1 MNRLLSIGVTAA
13 SLALAVPA
21 SAQLQSREAIALQD
35 QILQLQHDIQ
45 ALQAQQQRAP
55 APQGYYAQPP
65 GYAQGASSDIV
76 SQLLTRVNN
85 LEDEVRQLR
94 GRVDDLQNN
103 LQQST
108 ADLNKQ
114 FDDLRFQ
121 LQNPGGSASAGAP
134 PPRPVP
140 PARPPQEAAVVPPPP
155 PPRPAPAGALEP
167 GTAAF
172 QRGDYATAAKEAQ
185 QVLNRRASP
194 NAYDAQFLLAQ
205 SYAGMHDWSRA
216 AIAYDD
222 AYNRAP
228 KGSHAEAAL
237 LGLAISLTAISER
250 RAACETITKLH
261 SQFPHP
267 SPRLIPQINGVAA
280 RAGCA

>member
-1 MNRLLSIGVTAA
+1 MNRLLSIGVTVA
-13 SLALAVPA
+13 SFALAVPA

-45 ALQAQQQRAP
+45 ALQAQQQGAP

-65 GYAQGASSDIV
+65 GNAQSGGSDIV

-85 LEDEVRQLR
+85 LEEEVRQLR

-103 LQQST
+103 VQQST

-121 LQNPGGSASAGAP
+121 LQNPGAA
-134 PPRPVP
+134 PPRPETRPRPAQETAIVP
-140 PARPPQEAAVVPPPP
+140 SPP
-155 PPRPAPAGALEP
+155 PPRPAPAGALEA
-167 GTAAF
+167 GNAAF
-172 QRGDYATAAKEAQ
+172 QRGDYGTAAKEAQ
-185 QVLNRRASP
+185 QALNRRASP

-222 AYNRAP
+222 AYNRSP
-228 KGSHAEAAL
+228 KGGHAEAAL
-237 LGLAISLTAISER
+237 LGLAISLTAINER

-267 SPRLIPQINGVAA
+267 SSRLVQQINGVTA
-280 RAGCA
+280 RAGCT

>member
-21 SAQLQSREAIALQD
+21 SAQLQSRDAIALQD

-45 ALQAQQQRAP
+45 ALQAQQQGAP

-85 LEDEVRQLR
+85 LEEEVRQLR

-121 LQNPGGSASAGAP
+121 LQNPGASVSAGAP
-134 PPRPVP
+134 PPRPVTP
-140 PARPPQEAAVVPPPP
+140 PRPAQEAALVPSPP
-155 PPRPAPAGALEP
+155 PPRPAGVLET
-167 GTAAF
+167 GNAAF
-172 QRGDYATAAKEAQ
+172 QHGDYATAAKEAQ

-267 SPRLIPQINGVAA
+267 SPRLIPQINGVTA

>member
-1 MNRLLSIGVTAA
+1 MNRLLSIGAALA

-45 ALQAQQQRAP
+45 ALQAQQQGAP

-85 LEDEVRQLR
+85 LEEEVRQLR
-94 GRVDDLQNN
+94 GRADDLQNN

-114 FDDLRFQ
+114 LDDLRFQ
-121 LQNPGGSASAGAP
+121 VQNPGAATSVGAP
-134 PPRPVP
+134 PPRP
-140 PARPPQEAAVVPPPP
+140 AQEAALVPSPPP
-155 PPRPAPAGALEP
+155 PPRPAGALET
-167 GTAAF
+167 GNAAF

-237 LGLAISLTAISER
+237 LGLAISLTAINER
-250 RAACETITKLH
+250 RAACETVTKLH

-267 SPRLIPQINGVAA
+267 SPRLIPQINGVTA

>member
-1 MNRLLSIGVTAA
+1 MNRLLSIGAAMA

-45 ALQAQQQRAP
+45 ALQAQQQGTP
-55 APQGYYAQPP
+55 GPQGYYAQPP

-85 LEDEVRQLR
+85 LEEEVRQLR

-121 LQNPGGSASAGAP
+121 LQNPGASTSAGAP
-134 PPRPVP
+134 PPRPVTR
-140 PARPPQEAAVVPPPP
+140 PAQEAAVVPSPP
-155 PPRPAPAGALEP
+155 PPRSAGALET
-167 GTAAF
+167 GDAAF

-185 QVLNRRASP
+185 QVLNRRASS

-228 KGSHAEAAL
+228 KGSHAEPAL
-237 LGLAISLTAISER
+237 LGLAISLTAINER